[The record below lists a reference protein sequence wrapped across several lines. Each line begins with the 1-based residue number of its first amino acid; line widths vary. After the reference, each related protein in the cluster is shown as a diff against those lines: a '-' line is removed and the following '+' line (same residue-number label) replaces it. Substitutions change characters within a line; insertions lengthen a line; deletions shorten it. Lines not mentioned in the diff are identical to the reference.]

1 MERMIYMNI
10 SSISS
15 AIPDVNM
22 SNMSMMASIQVL
34 DMAQNVFE
42 DAAAQLID
50 ALSAVITGVGHSVDM
65 YV

>member
-1 MERMIYMNI
+1 MNI

-42 DAAAQLID
+42 DAATRLID
-50 ALSAVITGVGHSVDM
+50 ELSAVITSVGHSVDM